1 MILHPRDD
9 LVHCLYMKTR
19 VLIIGGGFAG
29 LRTARLLRKKWR
41 KIDVTLVTDSTTFR
55 YCPALYRSA
64 TGFRMRESIIPISQ
78 ITRRYL
84 NINIIHQKANYID
97 RSKKTVTLEDGRE
110 IEYDYVVICL
120 GVVTSYFGI
129 PGLEENS
136 FSIKTPEGLQKLKT
150 HLHKTLNDTGAPDTN
165 YVVVGGGPTGVELS
179 AALGTY
185 LRDICRKHKTK
196 KHAIHLELVEGAPRV
211 LPVLNEK
218 ASKITAK
225 HLRKLG
231 IKLIL
236 GDAVKGETA
245 DNLTLADRTIPS
257 HTVIWTAG
265 VTNNPF
271 FKENSDQF
279 TLNERG
285 KVAVNEFMQ
294 VDDHTFV
301 IGDNAATDYSG
312 LAQTAVRDAS
322 YTAKAITSLTKGK
335 KLKAYHQKRPI
346 SIVPAGK
353 HWSVLQYKNFVVGG
367 YIPNVLRELAD
378 LVGYTDIMGIKQAL
392 SVWLKR
398 NTSEETCKKCS
409 LDLKY

>member
-1 MILHPRDD
+1 
-9 LVHCLYMKTR
+9 MKAR

-29 LRTARLLRKKWR
+29 LRATRLLRKKWR

-64 TGFRMRESIIPISQ
+64 TGFRMRESVIPISQ
-78 ITRRYL
+78 ITRNYL
-84 NINIIHQKANYID
+84 NLNLVHQKVKFID
-97 RSKKTVTLEDGRE
+97 RAKKTVTLADGKE
-110 IEYDYVVICL
+110 LEYDYIIIAV
-120 GVVTSYFGI
+120 GVVTSYFNI

-136 FSIKTPEGLQKLKT
+136 FSIKSPEGLQKLKT

-185 LRDICRKHKTK
+185 LRDICKKHKTK

-218 ASKITAK
+218 ASKLTAK

-231 IKLIL
+231 VKLIL
-236 GDAVKGETA
+236 GDTVKGETS
-245 DNLTLADRTIPS
+245 DSLTLADRTIPS

-271 FKENSDQF
+271 FKENSSQF
-279 TLNERG
+279 ELNERG
-285 KVAVNEFMQ
+285 KVVVNEHLQ

-301 IGDNAATDYSG
+301 IGDNAATSYSG
-312 LAQTAVRDAS
+312 LAQTAVRDAN
-322 YTAKAITSLTKGK
+322 YTAKSISLLIKNK
-335 KLKAYHQKRPI
+335 NLKTYHQKKPI

-353 HWSVLQYKNFVVGG
+353 RWSVLQYNNFVIGG
-367 YIPNVLRELAD
+367 YIPNILRELAD
-378 LVGYTDIMGIKQAL
+378 LIGYSDIMGVKQAF
-392 SVWLKR
+392 SVWLRR

-409 LDLKY
+409 LNLKY

>member
-1 MILHPRDD
+1 
-9 LVHCLYMKTR
+9 MKAR

-29 LRTARLLRKKWR
+29 LRATRLLRKKWR

-64 TGFRMRESIIPISQ
+64 TGFRMRESVIPISQ
-78 ITRRYL
+78 ITRNYL
-84 NINIIHQKANYID
+84 NLNLVHQKVNYID
-97 RSKKTVTLEDGRE
+97 RAKKTVTLADGKE
-110 IEYDYVVICL
+110 LEYDYIIIAV
-120 GVVTSYFGI
+120 GVVTSYFNI

-136 FSIKTPEGLQKLKT
+136 FSIKSPEGLQKLKT

-185 LRDICRKHKTK
+185 LRDICKKHKTK

-218 ASKITAK
+218 ASKLTAK

-231 IKLIL
+231 VKLIL
-236 GDAVKGETA
+236 GDTVKGETS
-245 DNLTLADRTIPS
+245 DSLTLADRTIPS

-271 FKENSDQF
+271 FKENSSQF
-279 TLNERG
+279 ELNERG
-285 KVAVNEFMQ
+285 KVVVNEHLQ
-294 VDDHTFV
+294 VHDPTFV
-301 IGDNAATDYSG
+301 IGDNAATSYSG
-312 LAQTAVRDAS
+312 LAQTAVRDAN
-322 YTAKAITSLTKGK
+322 YTAKSISLLIKNK
-335 KLKAYHQKRPI
+335 NLKTYHQKKPI

-353 HWSVLQYKNFVVGG
+353 RWSVLQYNNFVIGG
-367 YIPNVLRELAD
+367 YIPNILRELAD
-378 LVGYTDIMGIKQAL
+378 LIGYSDIMGVKQAF
-392 SVWLKR
+392 SVWLRR

-409 LDLKY
+409 LNLKY

>member
-1 MILHPRDD
+1 
-9 LVHCLYMKTR
+9 MKTR

-29 LRTARLLRKKWR
+29 LRATRLLRKKWR

-64 TGFRMRESIIPISQ
+64 TGFRMRESVIPISQ
-78 ITRRYL
+78 ITRNYL
-84 NINIIHQKANYID
+84 NLNLVHQKVNYID
-97 RSKKTVTLEDGRE
+97 RAKKTVTLADGKE
-110 IEYDYVVICL
+110 LEYDYIIIAV
-120 GVVTSYFGI
+120 GVVTSYFNI

-136 FSIKTPEGLQKLKT
+136 FSIKSPEGLQKLKT

-185 LRDICRKHKTK
+185 LRDICKKHKTK

-218 ASKITAK
+218 ASKLTAK

-231 IKLIL
+231 VKLIL
-236 GDAVKGETA
+236 GDTVKGETS
-245 DNLTLADRTIPS
+245 DSLTLADRTIPS

-271 FKENSDQF
+271 FKENSSQF
-279 TLNERG
+279 ELNERG
-285 KVAVNEFMQ
+285 KVVVNEHLQ

-301 IGDNAATDYSG
+301 IGDNAATSYSG
-312 LAQTAVRDAS
+312 LAQTAVRDAN
-322 YTAKAITSLTKGK
+322 YTAKSISLLIKNK
-335 KLKAYHQKRPI
+335 NLKTYHQKKPI

-353 HWSVLQYKNFVVGG
+353 RWSVLQYNNFVIGG
-367 YIPNVLRELAD
+367 YIPNILREVAD
-378 LVGYTDIMGIKQAL
+378 LIGYIDIMGVKQAF

-398 NTSEETCKKCS
+398 NTSEESCKKCS
-409 LDLKY
+409 LNLKY

>member
-1 MILHPRDD
+1 
-9 LVHCLYMKTR
+9 MKTR

-29 LRTARLLRKKWR
+29 LRATRLLRKKWR

-64 TGFRMRESIIPISQ
+64 TGFRMRESVIPISQ
-78 ITRRYL
+78 ITRNYL
-84 NINIIHQKANYID
+84 NLNLVHQKVNYID
-97 RSKKTVTLEDGRE
+97 RAKKTVTLADGKE
-110 IEYDYVVICL
+110 LEYDYIIIAV
-120 GVVTSYFGI
+120 GVVTSYFNI

-136 FSIKTPEGLQKLKT
+136 FSIKSPEGLQKLKT

-185 LRDICRKHKTK
+185 LRDICKKHKTK

-218 ASKITAK
+218 ASKLTAK

-236 GDAVKGETA
+236 GDAVKGETS
-245 DNLTLADRTIPS
+245 DSLTLADRTIPS

-271 FKENSDQF
+271 FKENSSQF
-279 TLNERG
+279 ELNERG
-285 KVAVNEFMQ
+285 KVVVNEHLQ

-301 IGDNAATDYSG
+301 IGDNAATSYSG
-312 LAQTAVRDAS
+312 LAQTAVRDAN
-322 YTAKAITSLTKGK
+322 YTAKSISLLIKNK
-335 KLKAYHQKRPI
+335 NLKTYHQKKPI

-353 HWSVLQYKNFVVGG
+353 RWSVLQYNNFVIGG
-367 YIPNVLRELAD
+367 YIPNILREVAD
-378 LVGYTDIMGIKQAL
+378 LIGYIDIMGVKQAF

-398 NTSEETCKKCS
+398 NTSEESCKKCS
-409 LDLKY
+409 LNLKY